1 MRAIRKRMHIDRA
14 DQIAVAG
21 EAAGAADPVSAPGL
35 LSMPTAG
42 TLATCSSFRA
52 SRARDVSL
60 FGFVGEILDVFAIFP
75 QRHALIVVSALVR
88 LSDAMRIAN
97 EDRPDLVVNTKVN
110 HVPSGLMAC
119 ITNSRFERLQTIF
132 LVRCSF
138 FQRREYFL
146 HRDCFLA
153 SCPTCRMRCRLSERI
168 PRPVTIRACPVF
180 VVTAARW
187 ISPRSTVACP
197 VPGGASASG
206 TSTQTYSSKPRFQT
220 RVQAPASSG
229 KARGNTRD
237 FRPLPIGKTT
247 RPSSFETAWA
257 GQWTG

>member
-21 EAAGAADPVSAPGL
+21 EAAGVADPVSAPGL
-35 LSMPTAG
+35 MSMPTAG

-110 HVPSGLMAC
+110 HVPSGFMAC
-119 ITNSRFERLQTIF
+119 ITNTPVRAFADRILDALQ
-132 LVRCSF
+132 F
-138 FQRREYFL
+138 F
-146 HRDCFLA
+146 
-153 SCPTCRMRCRLSERI
+153 P
-168 PRPVTIRACPVF
+168 
-180 VVTAARW
+180 AAR
-187 ISPRSTVACP
+187 VLLA
-197 VPGGASASG
+197 PGLLFGQLPHLPNAL
-206 TSTQTYSSKPRFQT
+206 
-220 RVQAPASSG
+220 
-229 KARGNTRD
+229 
-237 FRPLPIGKTT
+237 PL
-247 RPSSFETAWA
+247 E
-257 GQWTG
+257 